1 MAQEKEKREVTK
13 TGGVIIEDPQLVD
26 IKTKKGEV
34 MPALNLRLQRTVKT
48 TSPCIRSAVSM
59 VRMRKS

>member
-26 IKTKKGEV
+26 IKTE
-34 MPALNLRLQRTVKT
+34 N
-48 TSPCIRSAVSM
+48 
-59 VRMRKS
+59 